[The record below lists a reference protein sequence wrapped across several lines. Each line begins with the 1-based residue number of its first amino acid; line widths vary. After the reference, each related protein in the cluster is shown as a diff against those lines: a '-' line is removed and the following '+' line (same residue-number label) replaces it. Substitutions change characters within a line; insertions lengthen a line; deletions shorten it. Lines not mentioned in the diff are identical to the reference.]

1 MSMQVTEAKSA
12 AIRQIAMKRVLKKIL
27 IVLWGRLH
35 LLKTN
40 NTLSSHALRIWV
52 TKVMKTMKSR
62 GFKEIRKSRRSKEK
76 GKKLPVVHVVLGATT
91 MENQKLLRHLI
102 WSRS

>member
-1 MSMQVTEAKSA
+1 
-12 AIRQIAMKRVLKKIL
+12 
-27 IVLWGRLH
+27 
-35 LLKTN
+35 
-40 NTLSSHALRIWV
+40 
-52 TKVMKTMKSR
+52 MKTMKSR